1 MRWSKSYLP
10 TYKETPKDAEIP
22 SHQLMLRA
30 GMIRPLTS
38 GVYSFLPLGYRVLQ
52 RVEAIVR
59 EEMNR
64 IGSQEVQMPVLHPGE
79 LYEETGRLKNFGE
92 ILFQLK
98 DRRARVFAL
107 GPTHE
112 EVVTDIARA
121 EIKSYKQLPQ
131 TLYQIQAKFRDE
143 FRPRF
148 GVMRAR
154 EFMMKDAYSFHAS
167 AESLQ
172 ETYDAMA
179 GAYRRILERCGL
191 QGVQVQA
198 ESGAIGG
205 DINHE
210 FIVLADAGES
220 VMFRCATCGYAANDE
235 RAVSAGPARLEK
247 EPSAKMEK
255 VATPGKHTVE
265 EVSAFFAVS
274 PQRLV
279 KTLLYKSKGRD
290 VAALVP
296 GDREL
301 NEIKLAKALD
311 DPEARP
317 MTPEEI
323 EKLTG
328 APVGFAGPVGL
339 KAVVIADELLGAYDG
354 MIVGANAADAHARG
368 VKMGRDFNAAQ
379 TARISMAIAGDRC
392 SNCGKGELVLQRG
405 VEIGHI
411 FKLDTKYSNAM
422 KATFLDHEGKEQ
434 AFIMGCYGFGVS
446 RAVAAAIEQ
455 QYDEKG
461 IRWPKSLT
469 PFHVIVTPLNLNDAT
484 TQQAMERVYAEL
496 TTAGFEVLLDD
507 RDLRP
512 GPKFKDAELIG
523 VPMRVTLG
531 ERNLKDG
538 NCEIYYRLEDRS
550 DVKPVGDVVAAV
562 KAYYHDAMPT
572 DS

>member
-1 MRWSKSYLP
+1 MRWSKAYLP
-10 TYKETPKDAEIP
+10 TYKEVPKDAEIP
-22 SHQLMLRA
+22 SHRLMLRA
-30 GMIRPLTS
+30 GMIRMLTS
-38 GVYSFLPLGYRVLQ
+38 GVYSFLPLGYRVLR
-52 RVEAIVR
+52 RVERIVR
-59 EEMNR
+59 EEMDR
-64 IGSQEVQMPVLHPGE
+64 TGAQEVQMPVLHPGE

-98 DRRARVFAL
+98 DRRGRSFAL

-121 EIKSYKQLPQ
+121 ELKSYKQLPQ
-131 TLYQIQAKFRDE
+131 TLYQILVKFRDE

-167 AESLQ
+167 DESLQ

-179 GAYRRILERCGL
+179 DAYRRILERLGL
-191 QGVQVQA
+191 DAVQVQA

-220 VMFRCATCGYAANDE
+220 AMFRCATCGYAANDE
-235 RAVSAGPARLEK
+235 RATSSGPAMLEK
-247 EPSAKMEK
+247 EPSAKKEK
-255 VATPGKHTVE
+255 IATPGKHTVD
-265 EVSAFFAVS
+265 EVSSFFKVS

-279 KTLLYKSKGRD
+279 KTLLYKSNGRD
-290 VAALVP
+290 IAVLVP

-301 NEIKLAKALD
+301 NETKLAKVLEDA
-311 DPEARP
+311 EARP
-317 MTPEEI
+317 MHAEEV
-323 EKLTG
+323 EALTK

-339 KAVVIADELLGAYDG
+339 KATIIADELLSDYDG
-354 MIVGANAADAHARG
+354 MIVGANQADAHLRG
-368 VKMGRDFNAAQ
+368 VKMGRDFTVEQ
-379 TARISMAIAGDRC
+379 TARVSMAVAGDRC
-392 SNCGKGELVLQRG
+392 ANCGQGELALQRG

-411 FKLDTKYSNAM
+411 FKLDTKYSKAM
-422 KATFLDHEGKEQ
+422 RATFLDKDGQEKP
-434 AFIMGCYGFGVS
+434 FIMGCYGFGVS

-455 QYDEKG
+455 HYDEKG
-461 IRWPKSLT
+461 IRWPNALT
-469 PFHVIVTPLNLNDAT
+469 PFDVIVTPLNLNDDAT
-484 TQQAMERVYAEL
+484 VKAMERVYADL
-496 TTAGFEVLLDD
+496 LQAGFDVLLDD

-523 VPMRVTLG
+523 VPVRVTLG

-538 NCEIYYRLEDRS
+538 NCEIYYRLD
-550 DVKPVGDVVAAV
+550 DKTDVVALTSVVAKV
-562 KAYYHDAMPT
+562 REHYGG
-572 DS
+572 

>member
-10 TYKETPKDAEIP
+10 TYKEVPKDAEIP

-30 GMIRPLTS
+30 GMIRPLTA
-38 GVYSFLPLGYRVLQ
+38 GVYSFLPLGYRVLR
-52 RVEAIVR
+52 RVETIVR
-59 EEMNR
+59 EEMDR

-92 ILFQLK
+92 LLFQLK
-98 DRRARVFAL
+98 DRRGRVFAL

-121 EIKSYKQLPQ
+121 ELKSYKQLPQ
-131 TLYQIQAKFRDE
+131 TLYQILVKFRDE

-167 AESLQ
+167 PESLQ

-191 QGVQVQA
+191 DAVQVQA

-205 DINHE
+205 DVNHE

-220 VMFRCATCGYAANDE
+220 VMFRCPACGYAANDE
-235 RAVSAGPARLEK
+235 RAVSSGSAMLEREPAAKAEK
-247 EPSAKMEK
+247 F
-255 VATPGKHTVE
+255 ATPGQHTVD
-265 EVSAFFAVS
+265 EVSAFFKVS

-279 KTLLYKSKGRD
+279 KTLLYKSKNGD
-290 VAALVP
+290 IAALVP

-301 NEIKLAKALD
+301 NEVQFAKAIGD
-311 DPEARP
+311 ADARP

-339 KAVVIADELLGAYDG
+339 KAVIVADELLSAYDG
-354 MIVGANAADAHARG
+354 MIVGANEGDAHLRG
-368 VKMGRDFNAAQ
+368 VKMGRDFSAAQ
-379 TARISMAIAGDRC
+379 TARISMVIAGDRC
-392 SNCGKGELVLQRG
+392 SNCGKGELKLQRG

-411 FKLDTKYSNAM
+411 FKLDVKYSSAM
-422 KATFLDHEGKEQ
+422 RATFLDADGKENP
-434 AFIMGCYGFGVS
+434 FIMGCYGFGVS
-446 RAVAAAIEQ
+446 RAVAATIEQ
-455 QYDEKG
+455 HHDAKG

-469 PFHVIVTPLNLNDAT
+469 PFHVVVTPLNLSDAT
-484 TQQAMERVYAEL
+484 TIEAMERVYGEL
-496 TTAGFEVLLDD
+496 TAAGFEVLLDD

-523 VPMRVTLG
+523 VPVRVTLG

-538 NCEIYYRLEDRS
+538 NCEVYFRLEDRT
-550 DVKPVGDVVAAV
+550 DVTALGDVVARVREFYAR
-562 KAYYHDAMPT
+562 
-572 DS
+572 

>member
-30 GMIRPLTS
+30 GMIRSLTA
-38 GVYSFLPLGYRVLQ
+38 GVYSFLPLGYRVLR

-59 EEMNR
+59 EEMDR
-64 IGSQEVQMPVLHPGE
+64 IGSQEVQMPVLHPAE
-79 LYEETGRLKNFGE
+79 LYEETGRMKNFGE

-98 DRRARVFAL
+98 DRRGRVFAL

-131 TLYQIQAKFRDE
+131 TLYQILVKFRDE

-167 AESLQ
+167 DESLQ
-172 ETYDAMA
+172 ETYVAMA

-191 QGVQVQA
+191 EGVQVQA

-205 DINHE
+205 DINEE

-220 VMFRCATCGYAANDE
+220 ALFRCPSCGYAANDE
-235 RAVSAGPARLEK
+235 RAVSSGPAMLEK
-247 EPSAKMEK
+247 EPSAKMVK
-255 VATPGKHTVE
+255 VATPGQHTVD
-265 EVSAFFAVS
+265 EVSAFFKVS

-290 VAALVP
+290 IAALVP

-301 NEIKLAKALD
+301 NEIKLARALD
-311 DPEARP
+311 DPDARP

-339 KAVVIADELLGAYDG
+339 KATIIADELLSAYDG
-354 MIVGANAADAHARG
+354 LIVGANANDAHLRG
-368 VKMGRDFNAAQ
+368 VKMGRDFQVNQ
-379 TARISMAIAGDRC
+379 TARMSMVIAGDRC
-392 SNCGKGELVLQRG
+392 SSCGKGELALQRG

-411 FKLDTKYSNAM
+411 FKLDTKYSKAM
-422 KATFLDHEGKEQ
+422 RATFLDHDGQERP
-434 AFIMGCYGFGVS
+434 FIMGCYGFGVS
-446 RAVAAAIEQ
+446 RAVAATIEQ
-455 QYDEKG
+455 HHDEKG
-461 IRWPKSLT
+461 IRWPKSLA
-469 PFHVIVTPLNLNDAT
+469 PFHVVVTPLNLNDPVT
-484 TQQAMERVYAEL
+484 VSTMERVYADL
-496 TTAGFEVLLDD
+496 RAAGFDVLLDD

-523 VPMRVTLG
+523 VPLRVTLG
-531 ERNLKDG
+531 ERNLKDR
-538 NCEIYYRLEDRS
+538 NCEVYLRLEDKTEI
-550 DVKPVGDVVAAV
+550 VALGDVVSKV
-562 KAYYHDAMPT
+562 KAYYAR
-572 DS
+572 

>member
-10 TYKETPKDAEIP
+10 TYKEVPKDAEIP

-30 GMIRPLTS
+30 GMIRMLTS
-38 GVYSFLPLGYRVLQ
+38 GVYSFLPLGLRVLR
-52 RVEAIVR
+52 RVETIVR
-59 EEMNR
+59 EEMDR

-98 DRRARVFAL
+98 DRRSRFFAL

-121 EIKSYKQLPQ
+121 ELKSYRQLPQ
-131 TLYQIQAKFRDE
+131 TLYQIQTKFRDE

-167 AESLQ
+167 QESLQ

-191 QGVQVQA
+191 EGVQVEA

-205 DINHE
+205 DVNHE
-210 FIVLADAGES
+210 FIVLAEAGES
-220 VMFRCATCGYAANDE
+220 VMFRCPSCGYAANDE
-235 RAVSAGPARLEK
+235 RAQSSGPAMLEK
-247 EPSAKMEK
+247 EPSAKKETI
-255 VATPGKHTVE
+255 ATPGQHTVD
-265 EVSAFFAVS
+265 EVSAFFKVS

-290 VAALVP
+290 IAALIP

-311 DPEARP
+311 DTDARP
-317 MTPEEI
+317 MTAEEV
-323 EKLTG
+323 EALTG
-328 APVGFAGPVGL
+328 APVGFAGPVGI
-339 KAVVIADELLGAYDG
+339 KAVVVADELLAGYDG
-354 MIVGANAADAHARG
+354 MIVGANQGDMHMRG
-368 VKMGRDFNAAQ
+368 VKMGRDFTAAQ
-379 TARISMAIAGDRC
+379 TARISTVVAGDRC
-392 SNCGKGELVLQRG
+392 ASCGKGELKLQRG

-411 FKLDTKYSNAM
+411 FKLDTKYSKAM
-422 KATFLDHEGKEQ
+422 RATFLDGEGHEKP
-434 AFIMGCYGFGVS
+434 FIMGCYGFGVS

-455 QYDEKG
+455 QYDAKG
-461 IRWPKSLT
+461 IRWPKSLA
-469 PFHVIVTPLNLNDAT
+469 PFQVIVTPLNLSDEPTIA
-484 TQQAMERVYAEL
+484 AMEGLYADL
-496 TTAGFEVLLDD
+496 VVAGFDVLLDD

-523 VPMRVTLG
+523 VPVRVTLG
-531 ERNLKDG
+531 ERNLKSG
-538 NCEIYYRLEDRS
+538 MCELFYRLEDRT
-550 DVKPVGDVVAAV
+550 DVVALGDVVARV
-562 KAYYHDAMPT
+562 REYYGGR
-572 DS
+572 

>member
-10 TYKETPKDAEIP
+10 TYKEVPKDAEIP

-30 GMIRPLTS
+30 GMIRMLTS

-52 RVEAIVR
+52 RVEQIVR

-98 DRRARVFAL
+98 DRRARVYAL

-121 EIKSYKQLPQ
+121 ELKSYKQLPQ
-131 TLYQIQAKFRDE
+131 TLYQIQTKFRDE

-167 AESLQ
+167 DESLH
-172 ETYDAMA
+172 ETYLAMA
-179 GAYRRILERCGL
+179 GAYRAILERCGL
-191 QGVQVQA
+191 EGVQVQA

-205 DINHE
+205 DINEE

-220 VMFRCATCGYAANDE
+220 ALFRCPSCGYAANDE
-235 RAVSAGPARLEK
+235 RATSSGPPMLEK
-247 EPSAKMEK
+247 EPSTKMEK
-255 VATPGKHTVE
+255 VATPGSHTVE
-265 EVSAFFAVS
+265 EVSAFFKVS

-311 DPEARP
+311 DPDVRP
-317 MTPEEI
+317 MAADEVEAVS
-323 EKLTG
+323 G

-339 KAVVIADELLGAYDG
+339 KATIIADELLAAYDG
-354 MIVGANAADAHARG
+354 MIVGANAADAHLRG
-368 VKMGRDFNAAQ
+368 VKMGRDFAASQ
-379 TARISMAIAGDRC
+379 TARISMAVAGDRC
-392 SNCGKGELVLQRG
+392 SNCGKGELKLQRG

-411 FKLDTKYSNAM
+411 FKLDTKYSSAM
-422 KATFLDHEGKEQ
+422 RATFLDGDGKEKP
-434 AFIMGCYGFGVS
+434 FIMGCYGFGVS

-461 IRWPKSLT
+461 IRWPKALT
-469 PFHVIVTPLNLNDAT
+469 PFHAIVTPLNLNDAAT
-484 TQQAMERVYAEL
+484 LTAMERVYAEL
-496 TTAGFEVLLDD
+496 QAAGFDVLLDD

-523 VPMRVTLG
+523 VPVRVTLG

-538 NCEIYYRLEDRS
+538 NVEVFYRLEDRTT
-550 DVKPVGDVVAAV
+550 VVPLGNVVATV
-562 KAYYHDAMPT
+562 REYYA
-572 DS
+572 

>member
-30 GMIRPLTS
+30 GMIRPLTA
-38 GVYSFLPLGYRVLQ
+38 GVYSFLPMGYRVLC
-52 RVEAIVR
+52 RIETIVR

-64 IGSQEVQMPVLHPGE
+64 TGAQEVQMPVLHPSE
-79 LYEETGRLKNFGE
+79 LYEETGRMKNFGE

-98 DRRARVFAL
+98 DRRGRVFAL

-131 TLYQIQAKFRDE
+131 TLYQILVKFRDE

-167 AESLQ
+167 PESLQ

-179 GAYRRILERCGL
+179 AAYRRILERCGL
-191 QGVQVQA
+191 DAVQVEA

-205 DINHE
+205 DVNHE
-210 FIVLADAGES
+210 FIVLSDQGES
-220 VMFRCATCGYAANDE
+220 VMFRCPSCGYAANDE
-235 RAVSAGPARLEK
+235 RAVSAGAATLEK
-247 EPSAKMEK
+247 EPSAKAEK
-255 VATPGKHTVE
+255 IATPAQHTVD
-265 EVSAFFAVS
+265 EVSAFFKVS

-301 NEIKLAKALD
+301 NEIKLAKALED
-311 DPEARP
+311 ADARP

-323 EKLTG
+323 EKLTR

-339 KAVVIADELLGAYDG
+339 KAIIVADELLNDYDG
-354 MIVGANAADAHARG
+354 MIVGANAADAHLRG
-368 VKMGRDFNAAQ
+368 VKMGRDFAAAQ
-379 TARISMAIAGDRC
+379 IARISMAIAGDLC
-392 SNCGKGELVLQRG
+392 SNCKRGELAPQRG

-411 FKLDTKYSNAM
+411 FKLDTKYSQAM
-422 KATFLDHEGKEQ
+422 RATFLDHDGHENP
-434 AFIMGCYGFGVS
+434 FIMGCYGFGVS
-446 RAVAAAIEQ
+446 RAVAATIEQ
-455 QYDEKG
+455 HHDEKG

-469 PFHVIVTPLNLNDAT
+469 PFHVIVTPLNLNDET
-484 TQQAMERVYAEL
+484 TVAAMERIYSEL
-496 TTAGFEVLLDD
+496 TVAGFEVLLDD

-512 GPKFKDAELIG
+512 GPKFKDAELLG

-538 NCEIYYRLEDRS
+538 NCEVYYRLQGQ
-550 DVKPVGDVVAAV
+550 VTVVAMGDVVARV
-562 KAYYHDAMPT
+562 RDYYAD
-572 DS
+572 